1 MADVFLMG
9 TSGSANDPNRS
20 RWREPIKEACERA
33 GISCFD
39 PVLPEWNEEAM
50 QAELDALRTAR
61 VIAMAVTADTAGLAS
76 LAESGWAALSA
87 LQRKQAF
94 GIFIDTMFMATGIAP
109 NVDLTMSVASKDL
122 LQALMGHK
130 KTDEPVSESEGT
142 IEQLAEASRR
152 ARKLVGGHANELAKQ
167 FPELNLF
174 VAGSVRE
181 LAEWTVNT
189 AKLKANEPRP

>member
-9 TSGSANDPNRS
+9 TAGSRTDPNRS

-39 PVLPEWNEEAM
+39 PVKPEWDDEAL

-87 LQRKQAF
+87 VQRNQAF
-94 GIFIDTMFMATGIAP
+94 GLYIDTMFRAEG
-109 NVDLTMSVASKDL
+109 VDLEASVASKDL
-122 LQALMGHK
+122 LEAIMGHK
-130 KTDEPVSESEGT
+130 KHDEAAPLTHDEE
-142 IEQLAEASRR
+142 LAEASRR
-152 ARKLVGGHANELAKQ
+152 ARKLVGGHAFELAKQ
-167 FPELNLF
+167 FPKLNMF

-189 AKLKANEPRP
+189 AKMMAHEPRS

>member
-9 TSGSANDPNRS
+9 TSGSPTDPNRS
-20 RWREPIKEACERA
+20 RWREPIKEACKRA
-33 GISCFD
+33 GISYFD
-39 PVLPEWNEEAM
+39 PVVSEWNEAAM

-87 LQRKQAF
+87 VQRNQAF
-94 GIFIDTMFMATGIAP
+94 GIFIDIMFVAEG
-109 NVDLTMSVASKDL
+109 VDPRMSIASKDL
-122 LQALMGHK
+122 LQAILGK
-130 KTDEPVSESEGT
+130 KKNNESGT
-142 IEQLAEASRR
+142 PSHAEQLADASRR

-189 AKLKANEPRP
+189 AKLKAKGLRP